1 MSVKMSVWGPRGVEA
16 PALSPTLHSPLSYMP
31 APPALPVPA
40 GSDLLAAAVAL
51 DAAFTGLLPVGEQG
65 GGQGV

>member
-1 MSVKMSVWGPRGVEA
+1 
-16 PALSPTLHSPLSYMP
+16 MP
-31 APPALPVPA
+31 APPAPPAPA

-65 GGQGV
+65 GGQGG